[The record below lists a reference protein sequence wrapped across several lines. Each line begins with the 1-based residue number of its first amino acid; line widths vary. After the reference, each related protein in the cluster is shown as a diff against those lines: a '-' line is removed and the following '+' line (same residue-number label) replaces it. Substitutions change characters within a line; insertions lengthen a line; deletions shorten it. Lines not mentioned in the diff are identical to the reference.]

1 MTDVNDQ
8 CSDTSSDLNWPLDNT
23 LERVQ
28 DDRVVF
34 ENVAD
39 QYVKGADVTAFF
51 TILHDIK
58 VNPDEDQIGLLRV
71 GCTNIKECVAYAS
84 VQFNPSSTSSSTHH
98 GTATFSSSSLPVTD
112 DEFYQFCYIISKT
125 KNLGSSIPFQL
136 NCAPDDID
144 LLSNVPIRKTK
155 RDGLIALADND
166 NDDVLVIHTKQML
179 TEEKL
184 RQENRQ
190 LLDMNRR
197 LELQKDEYKA
207 KLDVVEVK
215 TKEHNHKIYNE
226 MQTLIASHKT
236 AIDELSSR
244 QQAESKL
251 RTEYDAC
258 RALCNQYQ
266 TESLQQ
272 AERCRALED
281 SQAKVQSETNQ
292 IRSQFSIT
300 SQLTK
305 EQATQIID
313 LERRLMQSNELTKT
327 SNQRQTLLEQ
337 QIRDLRLT
345 SEKSQASI
353 QTQIDTYSI
362 QIAQK
367 EEEINELKTTN
378 NLLNEE
384 INSLKVNNESL
395 LLVSKQDKELAQT
408 LQNQLDQ
415 LSEQYCLEN
424 ELAQNEIKSLQN
436 QLNEMNLSQ
445 QAYMA
450 LKTSFIEIEKR
461 CVKHQKSEIEVKK
474 QLSAYKDFVND
485 LQLEVQDLTE
495 RLTAGAEEYKTLF
508 RKYTTLERQLEMNRS
523 QEKPTTNNLTN
534 ESIFDEE
541 AIESILRNAYEPQQ
555 VKTEDQTNEE
565 NKNTLLPKPINDAD
579 GEIREC
585 PMCYWEFPQHM
596 TLDGKKEHIEH
607 HFTSIE

>member
-8 CSDTSSDLNWPLDNT
+8 CSDTSSDLNWPLDHT

-272 AERCRALED
+272 AERCRAFED
-281 SQAKVQSETNQ
+281 SQAKVLSETNQ

-474 QLSAYKDFVND
+474 QLSAYKDFV
-485 LQLEVQDLTE
+485 
-495 RLTAGAEEYKTLF
+495 
-508 RKYTTLERQLEMNRS
+508 
-523 QEKPTTNNLTN
+523 
-534 ESIFDEE
+534 
-541 AIESILRNAYEPQQ
+541 
-555 VKTEDQTNEE
+555 
-565 NKNTLLPKPINDAD
+565 
-579 GEIREC
+579 
-585 PMCYWEFPQHM
+585 
-596 TLDGKKEHIEH
+596 
-607 HFTSIE
+607 